1 MKRSDS
7 GKGRRRKALPLAV
20 LGLALG
26 AALAYALVAWR
37 RALLPEIQ
45 LLPPAEDEGVSVYEV
60 TGEDASTEWTDAS
73 LGDLPAV
80 PDDNALGGAVAKPRR
95 TAQET

>member
-1 MKRSDS
+1 MKESDP

-26 AALAYALVAWR
+26 GALAYALVAWR

-45 LLPPAEDEGVSVYEV
+45 FLAQPEGEGVSVYEV
-60 TGEDASTEWTDAS
+60 TGEDASSEWTDAS
-73 LGDLPAV
+73 LGDLPAMA
-80 PDDNALGGAVAKPRR
+80 DDDANGGPPTRRPRLVR
-95 TAQET
+95 RN